1 MNCPKC
7 GKENPEGAA
16 FCGGCGYDFS
26 SDSIMNALEDTV
38 SEEKSSKKEPKKQ
51 RSAAKKTK
59 KAQDDPDNKKKSKL
73 KLKIILAAVAVV
85 IIAAAIFVLL
95 MLFSSTEG
103 EKVLKNVPIGRDIA
117 YAETKINRS
126 FTTVSKYDALNTL
139 GGFDS
144 VCESDSGLRVEGTH
158 FPEWAVA
165 VSLAEDDTISRV
177 AYYDFSVLQKN
188 WKGHH
193 SSDELTSAFIEY
205 GMSEKAVERK
215 MGFKP
220 YTIIKEIDNTVTY
233 VYRYYYSDD
242 VTGNDAV
249 CNYFVVFNDV
259 DKSVK
264 DVYSTRIDY
273 CGFMLGTD

>member
-1 MNCPKC
+1 MKCPKC
-7 GKENPEGAA
+7 GKDNPEGSA
-16 FCGGCGYDFS
+16 FCGECSYDFS
-26 SDSIMNALEDTV
+26 SDSIMNALEETV
-38 SEEKSSKKEPKKQ
+38 PEEKNPQKESKKHRPSVKKV
-51 RSAAKKTK
+51 KNT
-59 KAQDDPDNKKKSKL
+59 QDSTEDKKKSKL
-73 KLKIILAAVAVV
+73 KLKIILAAVAVAV
-85 IIAAAIFVLL
+85 VAAAIIILL
-95 MLFSSTEG
+95 VLFSSTEG

-117 YAETKINRS
+117 YAETKIDRS
-126 FTTVSKYDALNTL
+126 FTTVSKYDALNVL

-158 FPEWAVA
+158 FPEWAVTVA
-165 VSLAEDDTISRV
+165 LAEDDTINRV
-177 AYYDFSVLQKN
+177 AYYDFSVLQKS